1 MVTIIGMR
9 IWQTPDSYALLGR
22 ICSCAIA
29 LISSVFYLVYMD
41 SLLFVRLVKG
51 LIFACNTY
59 NVKPELMTL
68 KMLKYSNRQTG
79 FSYPIQAN
87 RLAIIV
93 YCLRLGLNLKSQFPS
108 LGDSCMCWYSG
119 VCLARTTDSPS
130 TSPSPPDS
138 QSQWWLNLMPLQSP
152 SPPSNGH
159 VNKPQRPLT
168 PCCNC
173 QLCLPFAVGQV
184 FRFVFFIFVVFTGFL
199 AVSLIRW
206 LVFNW
211 VGFK

>member
-1 MVTIIGMR
+1 
-9 IWQTPDSYALLGR
+9 
-22 ICSCAIA
+22 
-29 LISSVFYLVYMD
+29 MD

-119 VCLARTTDSPS
+119 VCLASP
-130 TSPSPPDS
+130 
-138 QSQWWLNLMPLQSP
+138 QVLNQ
-152 SPPSNGH
+152 
-159 VNKPQRPLT
+159 
-168 PCCNC
+168 
-173 QLCLPFAVGQV
+173 GQALKARV
-184 FRFVFFIFVVFTGFL
+184 FIIIFRFHIFG
-199 AVSLIRW
+199 
-206 LVFNW
+206 
-211 VGFK
+211 G